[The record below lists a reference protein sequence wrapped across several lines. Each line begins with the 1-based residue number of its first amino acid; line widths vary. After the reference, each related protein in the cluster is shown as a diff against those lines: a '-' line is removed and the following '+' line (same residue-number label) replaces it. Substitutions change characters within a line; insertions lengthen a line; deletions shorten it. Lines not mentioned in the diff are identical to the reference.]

1 MQDHGIFP
9 YSYDQH
15 DFANGLRL
23 ITVPAPFPNV
33 VSFYVVV
40 SAGSRNE
47 VEPGKSGFAHFF
59 EHMMFRGTPEYPP
72 ERYEAVM
79 QECGASSNAYTA
91 DDRTVYHTTAGREDF
106 ETIVAMESDRFRNLE
121 YRLEAF
127 QTEAL
132 AVLGEY
138 NKDSADPV
146 NKLFEVL
153 RDTAFDIHPYKHTT
167 MGFLKDIQDMPNQFD
182 YSRLFFDRFYRPE
195 YTTLIVAGDISA
207 QESRDVVDRH
217 WSLWRRGGYSVDV
230 PAEPAATGQRSAHI
244 PWSTPTPPYYLV
256 GYRAAAYSDVVHDAA
271 ALDLIRFLGF
281 SESSPLYER
290 LMIEQQSVDILWG
303 HNPGHLDPYL
313 FTVLARVKQAADL
326 PDVRRQI
333 LETVDWFAQEEVDE
347 EKFSGVKSHL
357 RYRFAL
363 SLNNAE
369 AIASSVADYVALRR
383 TPETLNRLYAIY
395 DALTPG
401 DLREVAGRYLA
412 AAGRTEVTLSR

>member
-1 MQDHGIFP
+1 MQDRKIFP
-9 YSYDQH
+9 YPYDQY

-23 ITVPAPFPNV
+23 ITVPAPFPNI
-33 VSFYVVV
+33 VSFYIVVG
-40 SAGSRNE
+40 AGSRNE
-47 VEPGKSGFAHFF
+47 VEAGKSGFAHFF

-72 ERYEAVM
+72 ERYEAMM
-79 QECGASSNAYTA
+79 QECGASSNAYTD
-91 DDRTVYHTTAGREDF
+91 DDRTVYHATVGREDF

-121 YRLEAF
+121 YPLEAF

-153 RDTAFDIHPYKHTT
+153 RDTAFDVHTYKHTT

-182 YSRLFFDRFYRPE
+182 YSRLFFNRFYRPE
-195 YTTLIVAGDISA
+195 YTTLIVTGDITG
-207 QESRDVVDRH
+207 EDSRALVDRH
-217 WSLWRRGGYSVDV
+217 WGLWRRGDYSVEV
-230 PAEPAATGQRSAHI
+230 PVEPAPSGPRSAYI
-244 PWSTPTPPYYLV
+244 PWNTPTPPYYLV
-256 GYRAAAYSDVVHDAA
+256 GYRAPAYSDVVHDAA

-290 LMIEQQSVDILWG
+290 LMIEEQSVDILWG
-303 HNPGHLDPYL
+303 HHPDRLDPYL
-313 FTVLARVKQAADL
+313 FTVLARVKQAGDL
-326 PDVRRQI
+326 GKVRRQI
-333 LETVDWFAQEEVDE
+333 LETFDWFVENEVDE
-347 EKFSGVKSHL
+347 KKFLDVKSHL
-357 RYRFAL
+357 RYRYSL

-369 AIASSVADYVALRR
+369 AIAASLAHYVSLRR

-401 DLREVAGRYLA
+401 DLREVASRYFIEP
-412 AAGRTEVTLSR
+412 GRTEVTLSR